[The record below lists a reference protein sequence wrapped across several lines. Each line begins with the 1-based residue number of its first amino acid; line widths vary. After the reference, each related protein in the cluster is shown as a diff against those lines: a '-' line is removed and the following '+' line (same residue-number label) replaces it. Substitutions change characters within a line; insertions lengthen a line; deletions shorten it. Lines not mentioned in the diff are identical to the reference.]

1 MFKNYNYKLI
11 SIYRTQLMGIAILF
25 VAFYHSTN
33 DISSVTILSIIRKF
47 SNGSVDLFLM
57 LSWLGL
63 HYSNQKYRKTV
74 FFTRNDYYELYQ
86 YIYQ

>member
-1 MFKNYNYKLI
+1 MFKNCNYKLI

-57 LSWLGL
+57 LS
-63 HYSNQKYRKTV
+63 
-74 FFTRNDYYELYQ
+74 
-86 YIYQ
+86 